1 MSVTRVL
8 IANRGEIAVR
18 VIKACQSL
26 GIETVAAVSEAD
38 RESLAAKMADRTVCI
53 GPPRS
58 TESYLKTATLV
69 AAARGTGC
77 DALHPGYGFLS
88 ETAELAQACAD
99 NKITFVGPSAENI
112 TRMGD
117 KLQARR
123 IATSAGV
130 PTVPGSDH
138 AKNPHEAAA
147 LAEKIGYPILL
158 KASAGGGGRGIKL
171 VWNATDIHATFGMA
185 AAEARAAF
193 GNDTLYM
200 ERYIGNARHIEVQ
213 ILGDHFGN
221 VVHLGERDC
230 SLQRRHQ
237 KIIEEA
243 PAYAVSPQARARICN
258 AAATLARSIGY
269 RNAGTIEF
277 IYDNDTGEFFFLE
290 MNTRIQVEHPV
301 TEMITGADL
310 VAQQL
315 LIARQERLTFKQA
328 DIRFQGHA
336 IECRINAE
344 SPQHGFR
351 PSPGRIIKWQPPQGP
366 GIRMDSHC
374 YSGYF
379 VPPYYDSLLGK
390 LIAHGRNRMEA
401 THRTKEALAS
411 FQVAGIDTGIP
422 FLQTVIDDPEYLQG
436 KVNTR
441 WLEKKLEMYS
451 SAYGGPER
459 N

>member
-8 IANRGEIAVR
+8 VANRGEIAVR
-18 VIKACQSL
+18 IIRACQSL

-38 RESLAAKMADRTVCI
+38 RESLAAKMAQRVVCI
-53 GPPRS
+53 GPSRS
-58 TESYLKTATLV
+58 SDSYLKPDVLI
-69 AAARGTGC
+69 AAAQGSSC

-88 ETAELAQACAD
+88 ERAELAQACAD
-99 NKITFVGPSAENI
+99 NKITFIGPSADNI
-112 TRMGD
+112 TKMGD
-117 KLQARR
+117 KLEARKV
-123 IATSAGV
+123 AAACGV

-138 AKNPHEAAA
+138 AKNPRDAASQ
-147 LAEKIGYPILL
+147 AEKIGYPVLL

-171 VWNATDIHATFGMA
+171 VWNPGEMPTAFSTA

-200 ERYIGNARHIEVQ
+200 ERYIGNARHVEVQ
-213 ILGDHFGN
+213 VLGDRSGK
-221 VVHLGERDC
+221 VIHLGERDC

-243 PAYAVSPQARARICN
+243 PAYAVAKELRDRICN
-258 AAATLARSIGY
+258 AAAVLARSIGY
-269 RNAGTIEF
+269 QSAGTVEF
-277 IYDNDTGEFFFLE
+277 IFDNDTNEFFFLE

-301 TEMITGADL
+301 TEMITGVDL

-315 LIARQERLTFKQA
+315 RIARGEALPFKQS
-328 DIRFQGHA
+328 DVRFFGHA

-351 PSPGRIIKWQPPQGP
+351 PCPGRIIGWRAPSGA
-366 GIRMDSHC
+366 GIRVDSHC

-379 VPPYYDSLLGK
+379 VPPFYDSLLGK
-390 LIAHGRNRMEA
+390 LIAHGEDRA
-401 THRTKEALAS
+401 QALARTKQALAS
-411 FQVAGIDTGIP
+411 FQVEGIDTGIP
-422 FLQTVIDDPEYLQG
+422 FLHAVIDDPDYVNG

-441 WLEKKLEMYS
+441 WLEKKLDQYS
-451 SAYGGPER
+451 AALGG
-459 N
+459 